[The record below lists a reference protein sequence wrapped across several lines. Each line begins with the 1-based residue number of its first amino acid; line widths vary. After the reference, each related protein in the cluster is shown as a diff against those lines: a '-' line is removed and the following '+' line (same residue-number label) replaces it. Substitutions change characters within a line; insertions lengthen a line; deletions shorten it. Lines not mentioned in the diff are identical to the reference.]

1 MHQKNEILT
10 KEILSDAGFTEKNAK
25 SISALLEAARQYGYD
40 DACVLEYDIGPKN
53 DDDYYTAPRYRITA
67 NYKLFNNTDNLW
79 TVHIDNSH
87 FESMANIELTYIWQF
102 NMLMEI
108 CNIDFR
114 L

>member
-40 DACVLEYDIGPKN
+40 DACILEYDINPKN
-53 DDDYYTAPRYRITA
+53 DDNTAQHYRITA
-67 NYKLFNNTDNLW
+67 NYKLFNNSDNLW
-79 TVHIDNSH
+79 TVHIDNDH
-87 FESMANIELTYIWQF
+87 FESIANIELTYIWQF

-108 CNIDFR
+108 CDIDFR

>member
-10 KEILSDAGFTEKNAK
+10 KEILVNAGFTENNNE
-25 SISALLEAARQYGYD
+25 SLLEAARQYGYND
-40 DACVLEYDIGPKN
+40 TCILQYDIGPIN
-53 DDDYYTAPRYRITA
+53 NDDYYTAPHYRITA
-67 NYKLFNNTDNLW
+67 NYKLFNNSDNLW
-79 TVHIDNSH
+79 TVHIDNDH

-108 CNIDFR
+108 CNIDFK

>member
-1 MHQKNEILT
+1 MDKSNEILT

-25 SISALLEAARQYGYD
+25 SISGLLEAARQYGYD
-40 DACVLEYDIGPKN
+40 DACVLEYDINSKN
-53 DDDYYTAPRYRITA
+53 DNTAQHYRITA
-67 NYKLFNNTDNLW
+67 NYKLFNNSDNLW
-79 TVHIDNSH
+79 TVHIDNDH
-87 FESMANIELTYIWQF
+87 FESIANIELTYIWQF